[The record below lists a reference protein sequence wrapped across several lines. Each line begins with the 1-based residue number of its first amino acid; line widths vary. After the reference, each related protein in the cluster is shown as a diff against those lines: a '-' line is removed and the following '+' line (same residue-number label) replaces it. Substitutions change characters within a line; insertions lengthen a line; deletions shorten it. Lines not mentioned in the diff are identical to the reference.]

1 MSHASG
7 LTKFNPTNMRH
18 TRATPPRSMSTNAP
32 AQQMHTMDVM
42 TAGTDTRLN
51 DSMPNTCAE
60 LATIRP
66 PADRPTKNMNAMMYR
81 PHELELFMPVIPRP
95 YVCWATQQPTAAK
108 TTAANTTTTAIVRP
122 LNRAFRF
129 SIHQPPSS
137 RKTSAGA
144 CPFPRAA
151 HDRHDA
157 KASTLPNPDHPGRR
171 TRGHHPGS
179 NART

>member
-1 MSHASG
+1 
-7 LTKFNPTNMRH
+7 MRQ

-95 YVCWATQQPTAAK
+95 YICWATQQPTAAK
-108 TTAANTTTTAIVRP
+108 TTAANTTTTTIVRP
-122 LNRAFRF
+122 LNRAFRL

-137 RKTSAGA
+137 RKTFAGA

-151 HDRHDA
+151 HDRHDT
-157 KASTLPNPDHPGRR
+157 KASTLPNPDHQGRR
-171 TRGHHPGS
+171 TREHHPGS